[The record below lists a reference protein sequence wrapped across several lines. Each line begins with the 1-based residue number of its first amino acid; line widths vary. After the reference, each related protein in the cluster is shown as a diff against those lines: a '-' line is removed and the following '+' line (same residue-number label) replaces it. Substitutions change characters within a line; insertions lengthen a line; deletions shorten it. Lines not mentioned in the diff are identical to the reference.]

1 MVYLLQRLALAAV
14 VVLGA
19 VTIVFALSTVI
30 VADPARAAL
39 GQEATGDQIAQYRRE
54 LGLDQPI
61 WVQYATYLGRVIRGD
76 FGRSI
81 VTKNLVT
88 DDLGK
93 TLPATLELVI
103 PSIVLSTIVGI
114 SAGVASAANR
124 GGPVDHVSRL
134 VSIAGMSLPVF
145 WLGIVLQIVFYTN
158 LSWLPAGGRLSPV
171 LSAPPAVTGFY
182 TIDALLALNLPL
194 FFDAVLHLVLPV
206 VSLSLLNVA
215 TMARMTRASLLEVL
229 HHDYIR
235 TARAKGLA
243 EKVVINRHALRNA
256 LIPVLTVLG
265 FRIGYLLGGAVI
277 VETIFAWPGLG
288 RRAVL
293 ALQLVDIPVVAAFT
307 IYVTAGY
314 ALINLLI
321 DLSYSRI
328 DPRIRST

>member
-1 MVYLLQRLALAAV
+1 MYLLQRLALSAV

-19 VTIVFALSTVI
+19 VTIVFALSTII

-61 WVQYATYLGRVIRGD
+61 WVQYATYLAHVVRGD
-76 FGRSI
+76 LGRSI
-81 VTKNLVT
+81 VTKEFVT

-103 PSIVLSTIVGI
+103 PSIVFSTIIGLV
-114 SAGVASAANR
+114 AGVASAANR
-124 GGPVDHVSRL
+124 GGAIDHVSRL

-145 WLGIVLQIVFYTN
+145 WLGIVLQIVFYTD
-158 LSWLPAGGRLSPV
+158 LSWLPAGGRLSPIV
-171 LSAPPAVTGFY
+171 TSPTTITGFY
-182 TIDALLALNLPL
+182 TLDSLLALNVPL
-194 FFDAVLHLVLPV
+194 FIDALRHLILPV
-206 VSLSLLNVA
+206 ITLSLLNVA

-229 HHDYIR
+229 HQEYIR

-243 EKVVINRHALRNA
+243 ENVVLYRHALRNA

-321 DLSYSRI
+321 DLSYSRL